1 MNLLLPPSLAARA
14 AGLLCLAALLPCPL
28 PAQELVWHG
37 LVPPAG
43 VTAGG
48 VAEMVADVANAGAE
62 PWGEAHFL
70 IARDAAGQTLAVADL
85 AGTEPGQRV
94 RRTLRFPAPPVA
106 PAHTVIV
113 QALEQDVAWFG
124 EPRRVTFAVL
134 PRPPY
139 LGMQLSA
146 TTFDALAPARLSTT
160 DAVTSAAPYRL
171 RAKVIDGSRWG
182 WHAANLW
189 NRNGEPLD
197 NPPPPG
203 VYPEC
208 VLYWVRYHGFT
219 GAVLEIGP
227 ERRTAITVAGA
238 VSLASQWF
246 HASQPPRIT
255 STENFAGTPYR
266 LLATFRDELGFTWET
281 SPGFNNHGQ
290 PLTNLPPPGTYQVT
304 LQWRRYDASLRLASA
319 GPARE
324 VTVTITDGPQP
335 VLEVAG
341 VITGEP
347 VWDDALGD
355 WSAELAVVRH
365 AFSVPVPGV
374 LRVRATAVTGGEM
387 LLNVQDA
394 AGTPLRSGSGGLE
407 LPVTPGTYALTLT
420 ADHETDFS
428 AAAELFPYAL
438 APRLAGTEA
447 VSARVNVPLAIA
459 AVSATGAAPIE
470 FSAARPGEPNGLPA
484 GLRLEA
490 RTGELTG
497 TPTTPGTYRVWVTAR
512 NAAGAAG
519 RWLTVTVVPRYP
531 PVIVWQGMEGPES
544 GALRPDWST
553 ALAARLEAPAAG
565 LAPPTGRL
573 TYTAERIPP
582 GGGLPVALAVPA
594 ELPVTLT
601 ALTGELR
608 VTARY
613 AGDADYEPATR
624 TVSFVVPDRTPPVP
638 PLAPGFQANAVGS
651 TGFALAWAPFADGAG
666 ASGGRPA
673 QGITYEVE
681 LDLGARRVTTAVP
694 AVSFNGLAPGSTH
707 HVRVRARDTAGN
719 VSGWLAGGFS
729 VALPDADPA
738 PGTGPVWLDVNG
750 DGIRDELI
758 PPGPAFSWFAAEAY
772 EDWVRYTEWTWARVP
787 ELGLSWA
794 EGWSLYIGG
803 SWQLVPDEQIH
814 EVHLIRPGFHFLA
827 RPGYDYT
834 VSWQVGAPPGG
845 ALPRRIAF
853 FPAAEFAV
861 PGPGAESVAAEMLAA
876 EFFPAAALHAFPPH
890 LVRLGRPLA
899 TAAWRG
905 RVVNLGLSRGGGGIL
920 PAVLGAGG
928 GLRIDLSDAIGGLL
942 ELGPR
947 VAWEVWDGITQIAGG
962 LGAGGTVEL
971 GLTTTGRFQLGLRLD
986 DTTTVWCTL
995 DVAPAPT
1002 GTLRVPERI
1011 WINDDDDAGSAK
1023 GTDIPGQGAPDH
1035 ADAGPF
1041 PGRVDGTRDLVDF
1054 FPVSLLL
1061 RELVAAY
1068 PPAAGFNY
1076 RLSQADG
1083 AVAFA
1088 YTSLTGDQ
1096 AELCQERVLTTG
1108 FGDDFARPP
1117 GEAATR
1123 VLTAEGIALSR
1134 SFIEMAGRPGGA
1146 VLLVE
1151 GRRETRAPLRLT
1163 VRDGRGE
1170 VVATLEAPLRVVP
1183 VERMYRVLNLR
1194 STARNANGSPHLP
1207 SLLGP
1212 GTTLGDP
1219 GEAWPDVL
1227 THGRHL
1233 LWIHGFSI
1241 DGEEARGWASE
1252 TFKRLHRLGSR
1263 ARFVAV
1269 LWPGD
1274 TGFDYHQSVFHAF
1287 QAGDA
1292 LAPALAAGGI
1302 GGDIAV
1308 LAHSLGNLVASQ
1320 AIAAGGLA
1328 VSRYLM
1334 LNAAVPAEAYD
1345 ANPEGSLR
1353 EQAAPMTHSTWRALP
1368 AMTYASRWHELFAG
1382 ASGDARAALTWRGRL
1397 TRALPAAVN
1406 FFSPGEEILAA
1417 PEAGNASMVALIVRQ
1432 GFAVTR
1438 GSWVMQEFAKG
1449 ASLGDSLAALVFSRL
1464 QAGWGPSVHYWPGFS
1479 PSPDP
1484 RLEPYFA
1491 PFLEADLLHRDPV
1504 RASAAANR
1512 RLVQYDVL
1520 ARGIP
1525 ALSFGTAL
1533 QPLDPL
1539 GASRN
1544 LNLEQI
1550 GRVPDLWP
1558 DEPRGFDHRNYARWL
1573 HSDFRAVA
1581 LPYVAPLYRQILLQA
1596 RLLP

>member
-1 MNLLLPPSLAARA
+1 MNLLRYLSPAARA
-14 AGLLCLAALLPCPL
+14 AGWFGLALLLPRPL
-28 PAQELVWHG
+28 PANDLVWHA
-37 LVPPAG
+37 LVPPSG

-48 VAEMVADVANAGAE
+48 VAELVAELANAGE
-62 PWGEAHFL
+62 DPWGEAHFL
-70 IARDAAGQTLAVADL
+70 IARNLAGQMLAVADL
-85 AGTEPGQRV
+85 AGIEPGQRV
-94 RRTLRFPAPPVA
+94 RRTLRFPAPPVG
-106 PAHTVIV
+106 PGHTVIV
-113 QALEQDVAWFG
+113 QGLERDVAWFG
-124 EPRRVTFAVL
+124 EPRSVTFAVQ

-146 TTFDALAPARLSTT
+146 ATFDALAPARLSTT

-203 VYPEC
+203 TYPEC
-208 VLYWVRYHGFT
+208 VLYWVRYHGLT

-227 ERRTAITVAGA
+227 ERRTAITVAGG

-255 STENFAGTPYR
+255 STENFAGSPYR

-281 SPGFNNHGQ
+281 SPGFNNLGQ
-290 PLTNLPPPGTYQVT
+290 PLTNLPPAGTYQVT
-304 LQWRRYDASLRLASA
+304 LQWRRYDAALRLTSS

-324 VTVTITDGPQP
+324 VGVTITDGPQP
-335 VLEVAG
+335 VLQVAG
-341 VITGEP
+341 VIAGEP

-365 AFSVPVPGV
+365 AFSVAGPGV
-374 LRVRATAVTGGEM
+374 LRVRATASSGAEM
-387 LLNVQDA
+387 LLNVYDG
-394 AGTPLRSGSGGLE
+394 AGSPLRSGSGGLE
-407 LPVTPGTYALTLT
+407 LPVTSGTYALTLT
-420 ADHETDFS
+420 ADHETDF
-428 AAAELFPYAL
+428 AAAVELFPYAL
-438 APRLAGTEA
+438 SPRLTGTEA
-447 VSARVNVPLAIA
+447 VSARVNVALAVP
-459 AVSATGAAPIE
+459 AVAATGAAPIE
-470 FSAARPGEPNGLPA
+470 FAAARSGEPNGLPA
-484 GLRLEA
+484 GLRLDA

-497 TPTTPGTYRVWVTAR
+497 TPITPGTYRVWVTAR

-544 GALRPDWST
+544 GVLRPDWNQ

-565 LAPPTGRL
+565 SAPPTGRL
-573 TYTAERIPP
+573 SYTAERIPP
-582 GGGLPVALAVPA
+582 GGGTPVGLAVPA
-594 ELPVTLT
+594 ELPMTLT
-601 ALTGELR
+601 ALTGEIR

-624 TVSFVVPDRTPPVP
+624 TVSFVVPDRSPPQPPV
-638 PLAPGFQANAVGS
+638 AAGFQANAVGS
-651 TGFALAWAPFADGAG
+651 TGFALAWAPFTDGAG
-666 ASGGRPA
+666 AAGGRPA

-681 LDLGARRVTTAVP
+681 LDLGVRRVTTAVP

-707 HVRVRARDTAGN
+707 HVRVRARDAAGN

-729 VALPDADPA
+729 VALPAVDPE

-758 PPGPAFSWFAAEAY
+758 PPGPTFGWFAAEVY
-772 EDWVRYTEWTWARVP
+772 EDWVRYTDWTWARVP

-794 EGWSLYIGG
+794 EGWSLYVGG

-814 EVHLIRPGFHFLA
+814 EVLLIRPGFHFLA

-834 VSWQVGAPPGG
+834 VGWQVGSPPSGSP
-845 ALPRRIAF
+845 PRRLAF

-861 PGPGAESVAAEMLAA
+861 PGPAAESITAEMLAG
-876 EFFPAAALHAFPPH
+876 EFFPAAALQAFPPH
-890 LVRLGRPLA
+890 LVRLGRPLT
-899 TAAWRG
+899 TAGWRG
-905 RVVNLGLSRGGGGIL
+905 RTATLGSSRGGGGVL
-920 PAVLGAGG
+920 PVVLGAGG
-928 GLRIDLSDAIGGLL
+928 GVRIDVSDVVGGLL
-942 ELGPR
+942 QLGPR
-947 VAWEVWDGITQIAGG
+947 VAWEVWDGLTRIAGG
-962 LGAGGTVEL
+962 LGAGGTLEL
-971 GLTTTGRFQLGLRLD
+971 GLNATGRFQLGLRLD
-986 DTTTVWCTL
+986 DATTVWCTL

-1011 WINDDDDAGSAK
+1011 WINEDDDSGEAG
-1023 GTDIPGQGAPDH
+1023 GTDIPGRGTPDH

-1054 FPVSLLL
+1054 FPVRLFL

-1068 PPAAGFNY
+1068 PPSAGFTY
-1076 RLSQADG
+1076 RLSQAD
-1083 AVAFA
+1083 AALSFA
-1088 YTSLTGDQ
+1088 YTNLTVEQ
-1096 AELCQERVLTTG
+1096 AEVCLDRVLATG
-1108 FGDDFARPP
+1108 FGDDFMRPP
-1117 GEAATR
+1117 GEATTR
-1123 VLTAEGIALSR
+1123 VVTAEGIVLGR
-1134 SFIEMAGRPGGA
+1134 SFVELAGRPGGA

-1151 GRRETRAPLRLT
+1151 GRSETRAPLRLI
-1163 VRDGRGE
+1163 VLDRKGE
-1170 VVATLEAPLRVVP
+1170 GVATLEAPVRVVP

-1194 STARNANGSPHLP
+1194 SAARNANGSPHFP

-1212 GTTLGDP
+1212 GTNLADP
-1219 GEAWPDVL
+1219 GEPWPDAL

-1241 DGEEARGWASE
+1241 DGEEARGWATE

-1274 TGFDYHQSVFHAF
+1274 TGLDYHQSVFHAF

-1345 ANPEGSLR
+1345 ANPDGNLKG
-1353 EQAAPMTHSTWRALP
+1353 QAAPMTHETWRSLP
-1368 AMTYASRWHELFAG
+1368 AVTYAARWHELFSA
-1382 ASGDARAALTWRGRL
+1382 AAGDARASLTWRGRL
-1397 TRALPAAVN
+1397 ARALPAAVN

-1417 PEAGNASMVALIVRQ
+1417 PESGNASLAALIVRQ

-1464 QAGWGPSVHYWPGFS
+1464 QAGWGPSVNYWPGFS

-1491 PFLEADLLHRDPV
+1491 PFLEADLHHRDPL
-1504 RASAAANR
+1504 RASAAASR

-1525 ALSFGTAL
+1525 ALSFGAAL
-1533 QPLDPL
+1533 QPLEPL
-1539 GASRN
+1539 GAGRN
-1544 LNLEQI
+1544 LDLEQI
-1550 GRVPDLWP
+1550 GRLPGFWP
-1558 DEPRGFDHRNYARWL
+1558 EEPRGLDHRNRARWL

>member
-1 MNLLLPPSLAARA
+1 MKRLFTLSPAARA
-14 AGLLCLAALLPCPL
+14 AGVLGLAVLLSRPL
-28 PAQELVWHG
+28 PADELVWHG

-48 VAEMVADVANAGAE
+48 VAEIVADLANAGAD

-70 IARDAAGQTLAVADL
+70 IVRDVAGQTLAAADL
-85 AGTEPGQRV
+85 AGVEPGQRV
-94 RRTLRFPAPPVA
+94 RRTLRFPAPPVG
-106 PAHTVIV
+106 PAHPVLV
-113 QALEQDVAWFG
+113 QALEQHVGWFG
-124 EPRRVTFAVL
+124 EPRRFTFAVQ

-139 LGMQLSA
+139 LGMQLST

-171 RAKVIDGSRWG
+171 RAKVIDGTRWG

-227 ERRTAITVAGA
+227 ERRTALTVAGA

-255 STENFAGTPYR
+255 STENFAGAPYR
-266 LLATFRDELGFTWET
+266 LLATFRNALGQEWET

-290 PLTNLPPPGTYQVT
+290 PLTNLPPPGTYPVT
-304 LQWRRYDASLRLASA
+304 LQWRRYDASLRLVSA

-324 VTVTITDGPQP
+324 VTVTITDGPQE
-335 VLEVAG
+335 VLQVAG
-341 VITGEP
+341 VIAGEP

-365 AFSVPVPGV
+365 GFSVPAPGV
-374 LRVRATAVTGGEM
+374 LRVRATAASGGEM
-387 LLNVQDA
+387 LLNLHDG
-394 AGTPLRSGSGGLE
+394 AGAPLRSGSGGLE
-407 LPVTPGTYALTLT
+407 CPVTAGSYALLLT
-420 ADHETDFS
+420 ADHETDF
-428 AAAELFPYAL
+428 AAVAELFPYAL

-447 VSARVNVPLAIA
+447 LSARVNVPLVVP
-459 AVSATGAAPIE
+459 AVAATGAAPIE

-484 GLRLEA
+484 GLRLDA
-490 RTGELTG
+490 RTGELSG
-497 TPTTPGTYRVWVTAR
+497 IPTTAGTYRVWVTAR

-531 PVIVWQGMEGPES
+531 PVLVWQGMEGPES
-544 GALRPDWST
+544 GALRPDWNT

-582 GGGLPVALAVPA
+582 GGGAPVPLAVPA
-594 ELPVTLT
+594 DLPVTLT
-601 ALTGELR
+601 ALTGEIR
-608 VTARY
+608 VTAHY
-613 AGDADYEPATR
+613 AGDADYEPASR
-624 TVSFVVPDRTPPVP
+624 TVSFLVPDRTPPQP
-638 PLAPGFQANAVGS
+638 PLAAGFQANAVGS
-651 TGFALAWAPFADGAG
+651 TGFALAWAPFADAAG

-673 QGITYEVE
+673 QGISYEVE
-681 LDLGARRVTTAVP
+681 LDLGGRRVTTAVP
-694 AVSFNGLAPGSTH
+694 SVSFNGLAPGSTH
-707 HVRVRARDTAGN
+707 HLRVRARDAAGN

-729 VALPDADPA
+729 VALPAVDPA

-758 PPGPAFSWFAAEAY
+758 PPGPEFGWFAAEAH

-794 EGWSLYIGG
+794 EGWSLYVGG
-803 SWQLVPDEQIH
+803 GWQLVPDEQVH

-834 VSWQVGAPPGG
+834 VGWQVGAPPGR
-845 ALPRRIAF
+845 AVPRWIPF
-853 FPAAEFAV
+853 FPAAEFAA
-861 PGPGAESVAAEMLAA
+861 PGPSAETVAAEMLAA

-890 LVRLGRPLA
+890 LVRLGLPLA
-899 TAAWRG
+899 TAGWRG
-905 RVVNLGLSRGGGGIL
+905 RTTTLGSSRGGGGVL
-920 PAVLGAGG
+920 PVVLGGGG
-928 GLRIDLSDAIGGLL
+928 GLRIDLSDAVGGLL
-942 ELGPR
+942 QLGPR
-947 VAWEVWDGITQIAGG
+947 VVWELWDGLTRIAGG
-962 LGAGGTVEL
+962 LGAGGTLEL
-971 GLTTTGRFQLGLRLD
+971 SLNTTGRFQLGLRLD
-986 DTTTVWCTL
+986 DATTVWCTL
-995 DVAPAPT
+995 DVAPAPA
-1002 GTLRVPERI
+1002 GALRVPERI
-1011 WINDDDDAGSAK
+1011 WINDDDDSGDAGGK
-1023 GTDIPGQGAPDH
+1023 DVPGQGAADH
-1035 ADAGPF
+1035 ADTGPF
-1041 PGRVDGTRDLVDF
+1041 PGRVDGNRDLVDF

-1061 RELVAAY
+1061 RELVAVY
-1068 PPAAGFNY
+1068 PPAAGFSY

-1083 AVAFA
+1083 ALSFA
-1088 YTSLTGDQ
+1088 YTNLASEQ
-1096 AELCQERVLTTG
+1096 AELCQERVLSAG
-1108 FGDDFARPP
+1108 FGDDFTRPP
-1117 GEAATR
+1117 GEAVTR
-1123 VLTAEGIALSR
+1123 AVSADGIALSR
-1134 SFIEMAGRPGGA
+1134 AFVELAGRPGGA

-1170 VVATLEAPLRVVP
+1170 GVATLEAPLRVVP

-1212 GTTLGDP
+1212 GTALADPGDP
-1219 GEAWPDVL
+1219 WPDAL

-1241 DGEEARGWASE
+1241 DGEEARGWATE
-1252 TFKRLHRLGSR
+1252 TFKRLHRMGSR

-1274 TGFDYHQSVFHAF
+1274 TGLDYHQSVFHAF

-1292 LAPALAAGGI
+1292 VAPALAAGGI
-1302 GGDIAV
+1302 GGDVAV

-1320 AIAAGGLA
+1320 AIAAGGLP

-1345 ANPEGSLR
+1345 ANPEGGLKG
-1353 EQAAPMTHSTWRALP
+1353 QTAPMIHDTWRSLP
-1368 AMTYASRWHELFAG
+1368 AVTYASRWHELFTGAG
-1382 ASGDARAALTWRGRL
+1382 GDARAALTWRGRL
-1397 TRALPAAVN
+1397 ARALPAAVN
-1406 FFSPGEEILAA
+1406 FYSPGEEILAA
-1417 PEAGNASMVALIVRQ
+1417 PESGNASLVALVARQ

-1438 GSWVMQEFAKG
+1438 GSWAMQEFAKG

-1464 QAGWGPSVHYWPGFS
+1464 QAGWGPSVTYWPGFT
-1479 PSPDP
+1479 PSPDL
-1484 RLEPYFA
+1484 RFEPYFA
-1491 PFLEADLLHRDPV
+1491 PFLETDLHHRDPL
-1504 RASAAANR
+1504 RAAAAASR

-1525 ALSFGTAL
+1525 ALSFGAAL

-1539 GASRN
+1539 GAGRN

-1550 GRVPDLWP
+1550 GRVPGVWP
-1558 DEPRGFDHRNYARWL
+1558 EETRGFDHANRARWL

-1581 LPYVAPLYRQILLQA
+1581 LPYVTPLYRQILIHA

>member
-1 MNLLLPPSLAARA
+1 MNPLLPPSLAARA

-484 GLRLEA
+484 GLRLEP

-608 VTARY
+608 VTVRY

-794 EGWSLYIGG
+794 EGWSLYVGG

-834 VSWQVGAPPGG
+834 VSWQLGAPPGG

-1320 AIAAGGLA
+1320 AIAAGGLV

-1368 AMTYASRWHELFAG
+1368 ATTYASRWHELFAG

-1432 GFAVTR
+1432 GLAVTR

>member
-1 MNLLLPPSLAARA
+1 MNPLLPPSLAARA

-106 PAHTVIV
+106 PAHTVSV

-304 LQWRRYDASLRLASA
+304 LQWRRYDASLRLSSA

-794 EGWSLYIGG
+794 EAWSLYVGG

-971 GLTTTGRFQLGLRLD
+971 GLTATGRFQLGLRLD

-1068 PPAAGFNY
+1068 PPAVGFNY

-1123 VLTAEGIALSR
+1123 VVSAEGIALSR

>member
-1 MNLLLPPSLAARA
+1 MNRLPPLSPAARA
-14 AGLLCLAALLPCPL
+14 AGLLGLALLLPRPL
-28 PAQELVWHG
+28 LANELVWHG
-37 LVPPAG
+37 LIPPAG

-48 VAEMVADVANAGAE
+48 VAELVADLANAGAD

-70 IARDAAGQTLAVADL
+70 IARDLAGQALAVADL
-85 AGTEPGQRV
+85 AGIEPGQRV
-94 RRTLRFPAPPVA
+94 RRTLRFPAPPVG
-106 PAHTVIV
+106 PAHSVIV

-124 EPRRVTFAVL
+124 EPRRVTFAVQ

-208 VLYWVRYHGFT
+208 VLYWVRYHGLT

-304 LQWRRYDASLRLASA
+304 LQWRRYDAALRLTSS

-324 VTVTITDGPQP
+324 VGVTITDGPQP
-335 VLEVAG
+335 VLQVAG
-341 VITGEP
+341 VIAGEP

-374 LRVRATAVTGGEM
+374 LRVRATAGSGGEM

-420 ADHETDFS
+420 ADHETDFA

-447 VSARVNVPLAIA
+447 VSARVNVPLTVP

-470 FSAARPGEPNGLPA
+470 FAAARPGEPNGLPA
-484 GLRLEA
+484 GLRLDA

-497 TPTTPGTYRVWVTAR
+497 TPSTPGTYRVWVTAR

-544 GALRPDWST
+544 GALRPDWNA

-565 LAPPTGRL
+565 LAPPNGRL
-573 TYTAERIPP
+573 TYSAERIPP
-582 GGGLPVALAVPA
+582 GGGAAVTLAVPA

-601 ALTGELR
+601 ALTGEIR
-608 VTARY
+608 VTAHY
-613 AGDADYEPATR
+613 AGDADYEPAMR
-624 TVSFVVPDRTPPVP
+624 TVSFLVPDRSPPQPPV
-638 PLAPGFQANAVGS
+638 AAGFQANAVGS
-651 TGFALAWAPFADGAG
+651 TGFALAWAPFTDGAG
-666 ASGGRPA
+666 AAGGRPG

-681 LDLGARRVTTAVP
+681 LDLGGRRVTTTVP

-707 HVRVRARDTAGN
+707 HVRVRARDAAGN
-719 VSGWLAGGFS
+719 VSGWLAGGFT
-729 VALPDADPA
+729 VALPPVDPE

-758 PPGPAFSWFAAEAY
+758 PPGPTFGWFAAEAH

-787 ELGLSWA
+787 ELGLSWT
-794 EGWSLYIGG
+794 EGWSLYVGG
-803 SWQLVPDEQIH
+803 SWQLVPDEQVH

-834 VSWQVGAPPGG
+834 VGWQVGSPPSGSQ
-845 ALPRRIAF
+845 PRRIAF
-853 FPAAEFAV
+853 FPAAEFAA
-861 PGPGAESVAAEMLAA
+861 PGPGAESVTAEMLAA
-876 EFFPAAALHAFPPH
+876 EFFPAAALNAFPPH

-899 TAAWRG
+899 TAGWRG
-905 RVVNLGLSRGGGGIL
+905 LTANLGSSRGGGGIL
-920 PAVLGAGG
+920 PVVLGAGG
-928 GLRIDLSDAIGGLL
+928 GVRIDLSDVVGGLL
-942 ELGPR
+942 QLGPR
-947 VAWEVWDGITQIAGG
+947 VAWEVWDGVTRVAGG
-962 LGAGGTVEL
+962 LGAGGTLEL
-971 GLTTTGRFQLGLRLD
+971 GLDTAGRFQLGLRLD
-986 DTTTVWCTL
+986 DATTVWCTL

-1011 WINDDDDAGSAK
+1011 WVNEDDDSGEAG
-1023 GTDIPGQGAPDH
+1023 GTDIPGRGTPDH
-1035 ADAGPF
+1035 ADTGPF

-1068 PPAAGFNY
+1068 SPAAGFTY
-1076 RLSQADG
+1076 RLSQAD
-1083 AVAFA
+1083 AALSFA
-1088 YTSLTGDQ
+1088 YTNLTAEQ
-1096 AELCQERVLTTG
+1096 AELCLERVLATG
-1108 FGDDFARPP
+1108 FGDDFTRPP

-1123 VLTAEGIALSR
+1123 VVPAEGIALSR
-1134 SFIEMAGRPGGA
+1134 SFVELAGRPGGA

-1163 VRDGRGE
+1163 VRDRRGE
-1170 VVATLEAPLRVVP
+1170 VVTTLAAPLRVVP

-1212 GTTLGDP
+1212 GTNLADP
-1219 GEAWPDVL
+1219 GEPWPDAQ

-1241 DGEEARGWASE
+1241 DGEEARGWATE

-1274 TGFDYHQSVFHAF
+1274 TGLDYHQSVFHAF

-1292 LAPALAAGGI
+1292 LAPALTAGGI

-1320 AIAAGGLA
+1320 AIAAGGLS

-1345 ANPEGSLR
+1345 ANPEGSLKG
-1353 EQAAPMTHSTWRALP
+1353 QAGSMTHDTWRSLP
-1368 AMTYASRWHELFAG
+1368 AVTYAARWHELFAG
-1382 ASGDARAALTWRGRL
+1382 VAGDARAALTWRGRL
-1397 TRALPAAVN
+1397 ARALPAAVN

-1417 PEAGNASMVALIVRQ
+1417 PESGNASMVALIVRQ

-1464 QAGWGPSVHYWPGFS
+1464 QAGWGPSVNYWPGFT
-1479 PSPDP
+1479 PSPDL

-1491 PFLEADLLHRDPV
+1491 PFLETDLHHRDPL
-1504 RASAAANR
+1504 RASAAASR

-1525 ALSFGTAL
+1525 ALSFGAAL
-1533 QPLDPL
+1533 QPLEPL
-1539 GASRN
+1539 GTGRN
-1544 LNLEQI
+1544 LDLEQI
-1550 GRVPDLWP
+1550 GRVPGIWS
-1558 DEPRGFDHRNYARWL
+1558 DEPRGLDHRNRARWL

-1596 RLLP
+1596 HLLP

>member
-1 MNLLLPPSLAARA
+1 MSRRLRLPPVARA
-14 AGLLCLAALLPCPL
+14 AGLLCCAWLLPRPL
-28 PAQELVWHG
+28 PANELVWHA

-48 VAEMVADVANAGAE
+48 VAEVVADFANAGAE
-62 PWGEAHFL
+62 VWSEGHFL
-70 IARDAAGQTLAVADL
+70 LARDTAGQALAVADL
-85 AGTEPGQRV
+85 AGVEPGQRV
-94 RRTLRFPAPPVA
+94 RRTLRFPAPPVG
-106 PAHTVIV
+106 PAHTVIL
-113 QALEQDVAWFG
+113 QALEMDVGWFG
-124 EPRRVTFAVL
+124 EPRRVAFAVQ

-139 LGMQLSA
+139 LGMQLSV

-208 VLYWVRYHGFT
+208 VLYWVRYHGLT
-219 GAVLEIGP
+219 GAVLEVGP
-227 ERRTAITVAGA
+227 ERRTAVTVAGA

-246 HASQPPRIT
+246 HASQPPRIA
-255 STENFAGTPYR
+255 STENFAGSPYR
-266 LLATFRDELGFTWET
+266 LLATFRDELGYTWET

-290 PLTNLPPPGTYQVT
+290 PLANLPPAGTYQVT
-304 LQWRRYDASLRLASA
+304 LQWRRYDAALRLAST
-319 GPARE
+319 GPTRE

-341 VITGEP
+341 VIAGEP

-365 AFSVPVPGV
+365 GFSVPVPGI
-374 LRVRATAVTGGEM
+374 LRVRATAVSGGEM
-387 LLNVQDA
+387 LLNVHDG

-407 LPVTPGTYALTLT
+407 LPVTPGPYALTLT
-420 ADHETDFS
+420 ADHETDF
-428 AAAELFPYAL
+428 AAVAELFPYAL

-447 VSARVNVPLAIA
+447 LSARVNVPLAVP
-459 AVSATGAAPIE
+459 AVSAAGAAPIE
-470 FSAARPGEPNGLPA
+470 FSAARAGEPNGLPP
-484 GLRLEA
+484 GLRLDA

-497 TPTTPGTYRVWVTAR
+497 TPTTPGTYRIWVTAR
-512 NAAGAAG
+512 NAAGTAG

-531 PVIVWQGMEGPES
+531 PVIAWQGMEGPES
-544 GALRPDWST
+544 GALRPDWPT
-553 ALAARLEAPAAG
+553 ALAARLAAPASG
-565 LAPPTGRL
+565 LAPPTGL
-573 TYTAERIPP
+573 LSYTAVRVPP

-601 ALTGELR
+601 ALTGEIR
-608 VTARY
+608 VTAHY

-624 TVSFVVPDRTPPVP
+624 TVSFVVPDRTPPQP
-638 PLAPGFQANAVGS
+638 PVAAGFQAHAVGS

-666 ASGGRPA
+666 AAGGRPA

-681 LDLGARRVTTAVP
+681 LDLGARRITTTVP

-707 HVRVRARDTAGN
+707 HVRVRAQDAAGN

-729 VALPDADPA
+729 VALPAVDPD
-738 PGTGPVWLDVNG
+738 PGSGPVWLDVNG

-758 PPGPAFSWFAAEAY
+758 PPGPAFGWFAAEAH
-772 EDWVRYTEWTWARVP
+772 EDWVRYTEWSWTRVP

-794 EGWSLYIGG
+794 EGWSLYVGG
-803 SWQLVPDEQIH
+803 SWQLVPDEHLH

-834 VSWQVGAPPGG
+834 VAWQVGAPPGG

-853 FPAAEFAV
+853 FPAAEFAA
-861 PGPGAESVAAEMLAA
+861 PGPSAESISAEMLAA

-899 TAAWRG
+899 TAGWRG
-905 RVVNLGLSRGGGGIL
+905 LTATLGASRGGGGVL
-920 PAVLGAGG
+920 PVVLGSGG
-928 GLRIDLSDAIGGLL
+928 GLRIDLADVVGGLL
-942 ELGPR
+942 QLGPR
-947 VAWEVWDGITQIAGG
+947 VAWEVWDGVTRLAGG
-962 LGAGGTVEL
+962 LGAGGTLEL
-971 GLTTTGRFQLGLRLD
+971 GLNAAGRFQLGLRLD
-986 DTTTVWCTL
+986 DATTVWCTL
-995 DVAPAPT
+995 DVAPAPA

-1011 WINDDDDAGSAK
+1011 WINDDDDSGDAGGK
-1023 GTDIPGQGAPDH
+1023 DVPGQGAADH
-1035 ADAGPF
+1035 ADTGPF

-1054 FPVSLLL
+1054 FPVSLHL
-1061 RELVAAY
+1061 REFVAAY
-1068 PPAAGFNY
+1068 PPAAGFTY

-1083 AVAFA
+1083 ALNFA
-1088 YTSLTGDQ
+1088 YTSLPAEQ
-1096 AELCQERVLTTG
+1096 AELCLDQVLATG
-1108 FGDDFARPP
+1108 FGDDFTRPP
-1117 GEAATR
+1117 GEATTR
-1123 VLTAEGIALSR
+1123 AVTAEGIALSR
-1134 SFIEMAGRPGGA
+1134 AFVELAGRPAGA

-1151 GRRETRAPLRLT
+1151 GRRETQAPLRLV
-1163 VRDGRGE
+1163 VRDRRGE
-1170 VVATLEAPLRVVP
+1170 EVAALASPLRVVP

-1207 SLLGP
+1207 TLLGP
-1212 GTTLGDP
+1212 GTNLTDP
-1219 GEAWPDVL
+1219 GEPWPDAW
-1227 THGRHL
+1227 THGRYL

-1241 DGEEARGWASE
+1241 DGEEARGWATE

-1274 TGFDYHQSVFHAF
+1274 TGLDYHQSAFHAF

-1302 GGDIAV
+1302 GGEIAV

-1320 AIAAGGLA
+1320 AIAAGGLS

-1345 ANPEGSLR
+1345 SNPEGGLKG
-1353 EQAAPMTHSTWRALP
+1353 QVAPMTHDTWKSLP
-1368 AMTYASRWHELFAG
+1368 AVTYASRWHELFAG
-1382 ASGDARAALTWRGRL
+1382 AAGDARAGLTWRGRL
-1397 TRALPAAVN
+1397 ARALPAAVH

-1417 PEAGNASMVALIVRQ
+1417 PEAGNASLVGLVVRQ

-1438 GSWVMQEFAKG
+1438 GSWAMQEFAKG
-1449 ASLGDSLAALVFSRL
+1449 ASLGESLAALVFSRL
-1464 QAGWGPSVHYWPGFS
+1464 QAGWGPSVTHWPGFT
-1479 PSPDP
+1479 PSPDL

-1491 PFLEADLLHRDPV
+1491 PFLEADLHHRDPV
-1504 RASAAANR
+1504 RASAAASR

-1525 ALSFGTAL
+1525 ALSFGAAL
-1533 QPLDPL
+1533 QPLEPL
-1539 GASRN
+1539 GAGRN

-1550 GRVPDLWP
+1550 GRAPGVWTD
-1558 DEPRGFDHRNYARWL
+1558 DPRGMDHRNRARWL

>member
-1 MNLLLPPSLAARA
+1 MNPLLCPKPVARA
-14 AGLLCLAALLPCPL
+14 AGLLCLAALLPLPPL
-28 PAQELVWHG
+28 PANELVWHG

-48 VAEMVADVANAGAE
+48 VAEVVADLANSGAD

-70 IARDAAGQTLAVADL
+70 VARDAAGQTLAVADL
-85 AGTEPGQRV
+85 TGIEPGQRV
-94 RRTLRFPAPPVA
+94 RRALRFPAPPVG
-106 PAHTVIV
+106 PAHTIIV

-139 LGMQLSA
+139 LGMHLSA

-171 RAKVIDGSRWG
+171 RAKVIDGTRWG

-208 VLYWVRYHGFT
+208 VLYWVRYHAFT

-227 ERRTAITVAGA
+227 ERRIALTVAGA

-266 LLATFRDELGFTWET
+266 LLATFRNELGQEWET
-281 SPGFNNHGQ
+281 SPGFNNQGQ
-290 PLTNLPPPGTYQVT
+290 PLTNLPPAGTYQAT
-304 LQWRRYDASLRLASA
+304 LQWRRYDASLRLVSA

-324 VTVTITDGPQP
+324 VAVTITDGPQP
-335 VLEVAG
+335 VLQVAG
-341 VITGEP
+341 VIAGEP
-347 VWDDALGD
+347 VWDDAIGD

-365 AFSVPVPGV
+365 AFTVPAPGV
-374 LRVRATAVTGGEM
+374 LRVRATAMSGGEM
-387 LLNVQDA
+387 LLNVEDG

-407 LPVTPGTYALTLT
+407 LPVTPGAYALTVT
-420 ADHETDFS
+420 ADHETDFA
-428 AAAELFPYAL
+428 AAAELFAYAL

-447 VSARVNVPLAIA
+447 LSARVNVPLAVP
-459 AVSATGAAPIE
+459 AVAATGAAPIE

-484 GLRLEA
+484 GLLLNA

-512 NAAGAAG
+512 NSAGAAG
-519 RWLTVTVVPRYP
+519 RWLTITVVPRYP
-531 PVIVWQGMEGPES
+531 PVIAWQGMEGPES
-544 GALRPDWST
+544 GALRPDWNQ
-553 ALAARLEAPAAG
+553 ALTARLEAPAAG
-565 LAPPTGRL
+565 LAPPIGRL
-573 TYTAERIPP
+573 TYTAERVPP
-582 GGGLPVALAVPA
+582 GGGTPVPLALPAD
-594 ELPVTLT
+594 LPVTLT
-601 ALTGELR
+601 ALTGEIR
-608 VTARY
+608 VTAHY

-624 TVSFVVPDRTPPVP
+624 TVSFVVPDRSPPQA

-666 ASGGRPA
+666 AAGGRPA

-681 LDLGARRVTTAVP
+681 LDLGARRVTTTVP

-707 HVRVRARDTAGN
+707 HVRVRARDAAGN

-729 VALPDADPA
+729 VALPAADPD
-738 PGTGPVWLDVNG
+738 PGSGPVWLDVNG

-758 PPGPAFSWFAAEAY
+758 PPGPAFGWFAAETH

-794 EGWSLYIGG
+794 EGWSLYLGG
-803 SWQLVPDEQIH
+803 TWQLVPDEQVH

-834 VSWQVGAPPGG
+834 VGWQVAAPPGG
-845 ALPRRIAF
+845 ALPRRLAF
-853 FPAAEFAV
+853 FPAAEFAA
-861 PGPGAESVAAEMLAA
+861 PGMESLVAELVVA

-899 TAAWRG
+899 TA
-905 RVVNLGLSRGGGGIL
+905 LSRGRS
-920 PAVLGAGG
+920 AVLGTTRGAGG
-928 GLRIDLSDAIGGLL
+928 VLPVVPGPGGTFRLDLSDGVGGLL
-942 ELGPR
+942 QLGPR
-947 VAWEVWDGITQIAGG
+947 VVWEIWDGLTRIAGG
-962 LGAGGTVEL
+962 LGAGGTLEL
-971 GLTTTGRFQLGLRLD
+971 GVNSTGRFQLGLRLD
-986 DTTTVWCTL
+986 DATTVWCTL

-1011 WINDDDDAGSAK
+1011 WINDDDDSGDAGGK
-1023 GTDIPGQGAPDH
+1023 DIPGQGAADH
-1035 ADAGPF
+1035 ADTGPF
-1041 PGRVDGTRDLVDF
+1041 PGRVDGNRDLVDF

-1061 RELVAAY
+1061 REFVAAF
-1068 PPAAGFNY
+1068 PPSAGFSY

-1083 AVAFA
+1083 ALNFA
-1088 YTSLTGDQ
+1088 YTNLAAEQ

-1108 FGDDFARPP
+1108 FGDDFTRPP
-1117 GEAATR
+1117 GEAVTR
-1123 VLTAEGIALSR
+1123 VVPPEGIALSR
-1134 SFIEMAGRPGGA
+1134 PFVELAGRPGGA

-1163 VRDGRGE
+1163 VRDGGGE

-1212 GTTLGDP
+1212 GTALGDP
-1219 GEAWPDVL
+1219 GEPWPDAF
-1227 THGRHL
+1227 TQGRYL

-1241 DGEEARGWASE
+1241 DGEEARGWATE

-1274 TGFDYHQSVFHAF
+1274 TGLDYHQSVFHAF

-1302 GGDIAV
+1302 GGDLAV

-1320 AIAAGGLA
+1320 AIAAGGLP

-1345 ANPEGSLR
+1345 ANPEGGLKG
-1353 EQAAPMTHSTWRALP
+1353 QAAPMTHDTWKTLP
-1368 AMTYASRWHELFAG
+1368 PVTYAARWHELFAG
-1382 ASGDARAALTWRGRL
+1382 PAGDARATLTWRGRL
-1397 TRALPAAVN
+1397 ARALTAAVN
-1406 FFSPGEEILAA
+1406 FYSPGEEILAA
-1417 PEAGNASMVALIVRQ
+1417 PESGNASLVALVVRQ

-1438 GSWVMQEFAKG
+1438 GSWAMQEFAKG

-1464 QAGWGPSVHYWPGFS
+1464 QAGWGPSVYHWPGFA
-1479 PSPDP
+1479 PSPDL

-1491 PFLEADLLHRDPV
+1491 PFLEADLHHRDPL
-1504 RASAAANR
+1504 RASAAAGR

-1525 ALSFGTAL
+1525 ALSFGVAL

-1539 GASRN
+1539 GAGRN

-1550 GRVPDLWP
+1550 GRVPGVWP
-1558 DEPRGFDHRNYARWL
+1558 AEPRGFDHANRARWL

-1581 LPYVAPLYRQILLQA
+1581 FPYVAPLYRQILIQA
-1596 RLLP
+1596 RLLQ

>member
-1 MNLLLPPSLAARA
+1 MSHRRFLSPATRV
-14 AGLLCLAALLPCPL
+14 AGLLGVFGLLLRPLAAN
-28 PAQELVWHG
+28 ELTWHA
-37 LVPPAG
+37 LVPPSG

-48 VAEMVADVANAGAE
+48 VAEVVADLAHAGAE

-85 AGTEPGQRV
+85 AGIEPGQRV
-94 RRTLRFPAPPVA
+94 RRTLRFPAPPVG
-106 PAHTVIV
+106 PAHAVIV

-124 EPRRVTFAVL
+124 EPRRITFAVQ

-139 LGMQLSA
+139 VGMQLST

-160 DAVTSAAPYRL
+160 DAITAAAPYRL

-189 NRNGEPLD
+189 NRSGEPLD

-208 VLYWVRYHGFT
+208 VLYWVRYHGLT

-246 HASQPPRIT
+246 HVSQPPRLT
-255 STENFAGTPYR
+255 STENFAGAPYR

-281 SPGFNNHGQ
+281 SPGYHNHGQ
-290 PLTNLPPPGTYQVT
+290 PLTNLPPPGTYQVA
-304 LQWRRYDASLRLASA
+304 LQWRRYDAALRVTSA
-319 GPARE
+319 GPVRE

-341 VITGEP
+341 VIAGEP

-365 AFSVPVPGV
+365 AFSVPAPGI
-374 LRVRATAVTGGEM
+374 LRVRATAVSGGEM
-387 LLNVQDA
+387 LLNVHDG

-407 LPVTPGTYALTLT
+407 LPVTPGSYALTLT
-420 ADHETDFS
+420 ADHETDFT

-447 VSARVNVPLAIA
+447 VSARVNVPLALA
-459 AVSATGAAPIE
+459 AVSAAGAAPIE
-470 FSAARPGEPNGLPA
+470 FSAAPAGEPNGLPA
-484 GLRLEA
+484 GLRLDA

-497 TPTTPGTYRVWVTAR
+497 TPTTPGTYRVWVSAR
-512 NAAGAAG
+512 NAAGATG
-519 RWLTVTVVPRYP
+519 RWLMVTVVPRYP
-531 PVIVWQGMEGPES
+531 PVILWQGLEGPES
-544 GALRPDWST
+544 GALRIDWP
-553 ALAARLEAPAAG
+553 AVLAARLEAPAAG
-565 LAPPTGRL
+565 LALPTGRL

-582 GGGLPVALAVPA
+582 GGGAPVPLAVPA

-601 ALTGELR
+601 ALTGEIR

-613 AGDADYEPATR
+613 AGDADYEPAAR
-624 TVSFVVPDRTPPVP
+624 TVSFVVPDRTPPQP
-638 PLAPGFQANAVGS
+638 PVAAGFQATVVGS
-651 TGFALAWAPFADGAG
+651 TGFALAWAAFADGAG
-666 ASGGRPA
+666 AAGGRPA
-673 QGITYEVE
+673 QGLTYEAE
-681 LDLGARRVTTAVP
+681 LDLGVRRVTTTVP

-707 HVRVRARDTAGN
+707 HVRVRARDAAGN

-729 VALPDADPA
+729 VALPAVDPDS
-738 PGTGPVWLDVNG
+738 GTGPVWLDVNG

-758 PPGPAFSWFAAEAY
+758 PPGPAFGWFAAEAH

-787 ELGLSWA
+787 ELGLSWT
-794 EGWSLYIGG
+794 EGWSLYVGG

-814 EVHLIRPGFHFLA
+814 EVLLIRPGFHFLA

-834 VSWQVGAPPGG
+834 VGWQVTAPSGG
-845 ALPRRIAF
+845 SAPRRLAF
-853 FPAAEFAV
+853 FPAAEFSA
-861 PGPGAESVAAEMLAA
+861 PGPAAETVSAELVAG

-899 TAAWRG
+899 TAGWRG
-905 RVVNLGLSRGGGGIL
+905 LSATLGSSRGSGGALPVVLSPGGG
-920 PAVLGAGG
+920 V
-928 GLRIDLSDAIGGLL
+928 RIDLADAVGGLL
-942 ELGPR
+942 QLGPR
-947 VAWEVWDGITQIAGG
+947 VAWEVWDGVRRIAGG
-962 LGAGGTVEL
+962 LSAGGALEL
-971 GLTTTGRFQLGLRLD
+971 GLDAAGRFQLGLRLD
-986 DTTTVWCTL
+986 DATTVWCTL
-995 DVAPAPT
+995 DVASAPS
-1002 GTLRVPERI
+1002 GTLLTPERI
-1011 WINDDDDAGSAK
+1011 WINDDDDSGEAGGK
-1023 GTDIPGQGAPDH
+1023 DVPGQGASDH

-1068 PPAAGFNY
+1068 PPAAGFTY
-1076 RLSQADG
+1076 RLSQAD
-1083 AVAFA
+1083 AALNFA
-1088 YTSLTGDQ
+1088 YTNLPATQ
-1096 AELCQERVLTTG
+1096 AELCLERILTTG
-1108 FGDDFARPP
+1108 FGDDFTRPP

-1123 VLTAEGIALSR
+1123 AVTAEGIALSR
-1134 SFIEMAGRPGGA
+1134 AFVELAGRPGGA

-1151 GRRETRAPLRLT
+1151 GRRETRAPLRLH
-1163 VRDGRGE
+1163 VRDRAGE
-1170 VVATLEAPLRVVP
+1170 VVATLEAPVRVVP

-1212 GTTLGDP
+1212 GTNLADP
-1219 GEAWPDVL
+1219 GEPWPDAL

-1274 TGFDYHQSVFHAF
+1274 TGLDYHQSVFHAF

-1292 LAPALAAGGI
+1292 LVPALAAGGI
-1302 GGDIAV
+1302 GGDIAI

-1345 ANPEGSLR
+1345 ANPEGSLKG
-1353 EQAAPMTHSTWRALP
+1353 QAAPMTHSTWRSLP
-1368 AMTYASRWHELFAG
+1368 TAMYASRWHELFAG
-1382 ASGDARAALTWRGRL
+1382 GAGDTRAALTWRGRL
-1397 TRALPAAVN
+1397 SRALTAAVN
-1406 FFSPGEEILAA
+1406 FYSPGEEILAA
-1417 PEAGNASMVALIVRQ
+1417 PESGTASMVALVVRQ

-1449 ASLGDSLAALVFSRL
+1449 ASLGDSLSALVFSRL
-1464 QAGWGPSVHYWPGFS
+1464 QAGWGPSVHYWPGFT
-1479 PSPDP
+1479 PSPDL

-1491 PFLEADLLHRDPV
+1491 PFLEADLHHRDPV
-1504 RASAAANR
+1504 RASAAASR

-1520 ARGIP
+1520 ARGVP

-1539 GASRN
+1539 GTTRN
-1544 LNLEQI
+1544 LDLEQI
-1550 GRVPDLWP
+1550 GRVPGLWP
-1558 DEPRGFDHRNYARWL
+1558 DEPRGFDHRNRARWL

-1581 LPYVAPLYRQILLQA
+1581 LPYVAPLYRQLLLHA

>member
-1 MNLLLPPSLAARA
+1 MKRLFTLLPAARA
-14 AGLLCLAALLPCPL
+14 AGVLCLAVLLPRPL
-28 PAQELVWHG
+28 PASELVWHG

-48 VAEMVADVANAGAE
+48 VAEIVADLANAGVD

-70 IARDAAGQTLAVADL
+70 IVRDVAGQTLAAADL
-85 AGTEPGQRV
+85 AGVEPGQRA
-94 RRTLRFPAPPVA
+94 RRTLRFPAPPVG
-106 PAHTVIV
+106 PAHPVLV
-113 QALEQDVAWFG
+113 QALEQHVGWFG
-124 EPRRVTFAVL
+124 EPRRVTFAVQ

-227 ERRTAITVAGA
+227 ERRTALTVAGA

-255 STENFAGTPYR
+255 STENFAGAPYR
-266 LLATFRDELGFTWET
+266 LLATFRNALGQEWET

-290 PLTNLPPPGTYQVT
+290 PLTNLPPPGTYPVT
-304 LQWRRYDASLRLASA
+304 LQWRRYDASLRLVSA

-324 VTVTITDGPQP
+324 VTVTITDGPQE
-335 VLEVAG
+335 VLQVAG
-341 VITGEP
+341 VIAGEP

-365 AFSVPVPGV
+365 GFAVPAPGV
-374 LRVRATAVTGGEM
+374 LRVRATAASGGEM
-387 LLNVQDA
+387 LLNLHDG
-394 AGTPLRSGSGGLE
+394 AGAPLRSGSSGLE
-407 LPVTPGTYALTLT
+407 CPVTAGSYALLLT
-420 ADHETDFS
+420 ADHETDF
-428 AAAELFPYAL
+428 AAVAELFPYAL
-438 APRLAGTEA
+438 PPRLAGTEA
-447 VSARVNVPLAIA
+447 LSARVNVPLAVP
-459 AVSATGAAPIE
+459 AVAATGAAPIE

-484 GLRLEA
+484 GLRLDA
-490 RTGELTG
+490 RTGELSG
-497 TPTTPGTYRVWVTAR
+497 IPTTAGTYRVWVTAR

-531 PVIVWQGMEGPES
+531 PVLVWQGMEGPES
-544 GALRPDWST
+544 GALRPDWNT

-565 LAPPTGRL
+565 LTPPTGRL

-582 GGGLPVALAVPA
+582 GGGAPVPLAVPA
-594 ELPVTLT
+594 DLPVTLT
-601 ALTGELR
+601 ALTGEIR
-608 VTARY
+608 VTAHY
-613 AGDADYEPATR
+613 AGDADYEPASR
-624 TVSFVVPDRTPPVP
+624 TVSFSVPDRTPPQP
-638 PLAPGFQANAVGS
+638 PLAAGFQANAVGS
-651 TGFALAWAPFADGAG
+651 TGFALAWAPFADAAG

-673 QGITYEVE
+673 HGIAYEVE
-681 LDLGARRVTTAVP
+681 LDLGGRRVTTAVP
-694 AVSFNGLAPGSTH
+694 SVSFNGLAPGSTH
-707 HVRVRARDTAGN
+707 HVRVRARDAAGN
-719 VSGWLAGGFS
+719 VSGWLTGGFS
-729 VALPDADPA
+729 VALPAVDPA
-738 PGTGPVWLDVNG
+738 PGTGPVWVDVNG

-758 PPGPAFSWFAAEAY
+758 PPGPEFGWFAAEAH

-787 ELGLSWA
+787 EMGLSWA

-803 SWQLVPDEQIH
+803 GWQLLPDEQVH

-834 VSWQVGAPPGG
+834 VGWQVGAPPGR
-845 ALPRRIAF
+845 AVPRWIPF
-853 FPAAEFAV
+853 FPAAEFTA
-861 PGPGAESVAAEMLAA
+861 PGPSAETVAAEMLAA

-899 TAAWRG
+899 TAGWRG
-905 RVVNLGLSRGGGGIL
+905 LTTTLGSSRGGGGIL
-920 PAVLGAGG
+920 PVVLGAGG
-928 GLRIDLSDAIGGLL
+928 GLRIDLSDAVGGLL
-942 ELGPR
+942 QLGPR
-947 VAWEVWDGITQIAGG
+947 VVWEVWDGLTRIAGG
-962 LGAGGTVEL
+962 LGAGGTLEL
-971 GLTTTGRFQLGLRLD
+971 GLNATGRFQLGLRLD
-986 DTTTVWCTL
+986 DATTVWCTL
-995 DVAPAPT
+995 DVAPAPA
-1002 GTLRVPERI
+1002 GAVRVPERI
-1011 WINDDDDAGSAK
+1011 WINDDDDSGDAGGK
-1023 GTDIPGQGAPDH
+1023 DIPGQGAADH
-1035 ADAGPF
+1035 ADTGPF
-1041 PGRVDGTRDLVDF
+1041 PGRVDGNRDLVDF

-1061 RELVAAY
+1061 RELVAVY
-1068 PPAAGFNY
+1068 PPAAGFSY

-1083 AVAFA
+1083 ALSFA
-1088 YTSLTGDQ
+1088 YTNLASEQ

-1108 FGDDFARPP
+1108 FGDDFTRPP
-1117 GEAATR
+1117 GEAVTR
-1123 VLTAEGIALSR
+1123 VVSAEGIALSR
-1134 SFIEMAGRPGGA
+1134 AFVELAGRLGGA

-1170 VVATLEAPLRVVP
+1170 GVATLEAPLRVGP

-1212 GTTLGDP
+1212 GTALADPGDP
-1219 GEAWPDVL
+1219 WPDAL
-1227 THGRHL
+1227 THGRYL

-1241 DGEEARGWASE
+1241 DGEEARGWATE
-1252 TFKRLHRLGSR
+1252 TFKRLHRMGSR

-1274 TGFDYHQSVFHAF
+1274 TGLDYHQSVFHAF

-1302 GGDIAV
+1302 GGDVAV

-1320 AIAAGGLA
+1320 AIAAGGLS

-1345 ANPEGSLR
+1345 ANPEGGLKG
-1353 EQAAPMTHSTWRALP
+1353 QTAPMIHDTWRSLP
-1368 AMTYASRWHELFAG
+1368 AVTYASRWHELFTGAG
-1382 ASGDARAALTWRGRL
+1382 GDARAALTWRGRL
-1397 TRALPAAVN
+1397 ARALPAAVN
-1406 FFSPGEEILAA
+1406 FYSPGEEILAA
-1417 PEAGNASMVALIVRQ
+1417 PESGNASLVALVARQ

-1438 GSWVMQEFAKG
+1438 GSWAMQEFAKG

-1464 QAGWGPSVHYWPGFS
+1464 QAGWGPSVTYWPGFT
-1479 PSPDP
+1479 PSPDL
-1484 RLEPYFA
+1484 RFEPYFA
-1491 PFLEADLLHRDPV
+1491 PFLETDLHHRDPL
-1504 RASAAANR
+1504 RASAAASR

-1525 ALSFGTAL
+1525 ALSFGAAL

-1539 GASRN
+1539 GAGRN

-1550 GRVPDLWP
+1550 GRVPGVWP
-1558 DEPRGFDHRNYARWL
+1558 EETRGFDHANRARWL

-1581 LPYVAPLYRQILLQA
+1581 LPYVTPLYRQILIHA